1 METLALNYAT
11 ALLQIAKDES
21 KNKEYRLQVKSILE
35 TLEASDDLL
44 LVLSSNLISKR
55 EKLDLFKEL
64 LKDEDKF
71 VQDFILVIIENNR
84 SNALIPILKE
94 FIRISNLED
103 GIIEGIVY
111 STSFLTKEE
120 IRKLED
126 AISKKINK
134 EIVLKNRLD
143 NSLIGGV
150 KIIVDDY
157 NFDGSIK
164 NKLNKLNQ
172 YLKGDN

>member
-11 ALLQIAKDES
+11 ALLQIAKDEN
-21 KNKEYRLQVKSILE
+21 KNKEYRVQIKSILD
-35 TLEASDDLL
+35 TLEESKDLL
-44 LVLSSNLISKR
+44 HVLSSNLISKR

-64 LKDEDKF
+64 LKDEDKY
-71 VQDFILVIIENNR
+71 VQDFILVIIENSR

-94 FIRISNLED
+94 FVRISNLED

-111 STSFLTKEE
+111 STTFLSKEE
-120 IRKLED
+120 IRKLEI

-164 NKLNKLNQ
+164 NKLSKLNQ